1 MNCKLN
7 TIDYSKLISIN
18 DNYPSIKF
26 TLNGDYYNTI
36 NINKINFDKFRNSP
50 LFIINHIFYVDEV
63 LDLREKNDNIIMLY
77 IDNNFGNL
85 FFILCC
91 FLQCY
96 TSICNDYKLTSCINE
111 VFNKNYICT
120 YKKIRYETSND
131 YNKTIVKSLFMSSIN
146 IYDKKIINDIYNVI
160 NNNGLCFSVKYI
172 DYMNN
177 IQYDNN
183 ENLFLYNKVNKINVE
198 CFKDKK
204 IKELNNI
211 IEIVPDYHKEPDESI
226 VIIPK
231 SSSNI
236 IRINDN
242 NIKKIQ
248 NNEINQIIIHYEYY
262 ANQMKNKLKE
272 LMTENNKLIDE
283 LNKSNKK

>member
-7 TIDYSKLISIN
+7 TIDYSKLISID
-18 DNYPSIKF
+18 DNYPNIKF
-26 TLNGDYYNTI
+26 TLNSDYYNSI
-36 NINKINFDKFRNSP
+36 NINKINFDKFRNLP
-50 LFIINHIFYVDEV
+50 LFKINHTIYVDEV

-85 FFILCC
+85 FFILCY

-96 TSICNDYKLTSCINE
+96 NSICNNYKLTSCINE

-131 YNKTIVKSLFMSSIN
+131 YKKTIVKSLFTSSIN

-160 NNNGLCFSVKYI
+160 NNNDLFFSVKYI

-177 IQYDNN
+177 IQYDDN

-211 IEIVPDYHKEPDESI
+211 IETVPDYPDINIPDESI

-236 IRINDN
+236 SINDN
-242 NIKKIQ
+242 SIIKNQ

-272 LMTENNKLIDE
+272 LIAEKNKL
-283 LNKSNKK
+283 KSNKKIN